1 MSDARVSVIMPFVNA
16 QAHLAEAVES
26 VIGQTL
32 TDWEL
37 LLIDDGSTD
46 DSPRIAN
53 DFVAGERRIRLL
65 APDPARRG
73 AAAARNRGIAA
84 ARGQYVAFLDSD
96 DLYEPGKLAHDAA
109 ALDADGEAA
118 WVYGATR
125 WFYED
130 ARTRDYVERLG
141 LRLDR
146 RYLPPE
152 LLNRIILEER
162 GDIPC
167 TCGVMIRRSALDAV
181 GGFEEQFVLYED
193 QSLWVK
199 LLLRYPVR
207 VLSGCNALYRQHP
220 ASTSSAAVSSGD
232 YSQSAGHPARD
243 AFLTWVAHHAA
254 EHDAPPAV
262 FRSLGRAKGA
272 NDGRLLPRIARTV
285 RIMNRFLY

>member
-1 MSDARVSVIMPFVNA
+1 MSGPHVSVIMPFLDA
-16 QAHLAEAVES
+16 QAHLAQAVES

-37 LLIDDGSTD
+37 LLVDDGATD
-46 DSPRIAN
+46 DSPRIASN
-53 DFVAGERRIRLL
+53 FAAREPRIRLL
-65 APDPARRG
+65 PPDPARRG

-84 ARGQYVAFLDSD
+84 VQGEYVAFLDSD

-125 WFYED
+125 WFYEGE
-130 ARTRDYVERLG
+130 RRRDYVERLG
-141 LRLDR
+141 LRLNR

-167 TCGVMIRRSALDAV
+167 TCGVMIRRSALEVV
-181 GGFEEQFVLYED
+181 GGFEEQFALYED

-207 VLSGCNALYRQHP
+207 VLSGCNARYRQHP

-243 AFLTWVAHHAA
+243 AFLNWVAHHAA
-254 EHDAPPAV
+254 EHDAPPSV
-262 FRSLGRAKGA
+262 FRSLGWAKGA
-272 NDGRLLPRIARTV
+272 NDGRLLPRILRRV
-285 RIMNRFLY
+285 RIMNRFFY

>member
-1 MSDARVSVIMPFVNA
+1 MSDPRVSVIMPFLNA

-26 VIGQTL
+26 VIGQTF

-37 LLIDDGSTD
+37 LLVDDGSSD
-46 DSPRIAN
+46 DSPRIAR
-53 DFVAGERRIRLL
+53 DFAGRDARIRLL
-65 APDPARRG
+65 PPDPARRG

-84 ARGQYVAFLDSD
+84 ARGDYVAFLDAD
-96 DLYEPGKLAHDAA
+96 DLYKPGKLAHDVA

-125 WFYED
+125 WFYDGEH
-130 ARTRDYVERLG
+130 RRDHVERLG

-146 RYLPPE
+146 RYPPPD

-167 TCGVMIRRSALDAV
+167 TCGVMIRRSALEVV
-181 GGFEEQFVLYED
+181 GGFEERFALYED

-207 VLSGCNALYRQHP
+207 VLSGCNARYRQHP
-220 ASTSSAAVSSGD
+220 ASTSSAAASSGD

-243 AFLTWVAHHAA
+243 AFLAWVAHYAA
-254 EHDAPPAV
+254 EHDAPSSV
-262 FRSLGRAKGA
+262 FRALGRAKGA
-272 NDGRLLPRIARTV
+272 NDGRLLSRLARTV
-285 RIMNRFLY
+285 RIMNRFFY

>member
-1 MSDARVSVIMPFVNA
+1 MSGPHVSVIMPFLDA
-16 QAHLAEAVES
+16 QAHLAQAVES

-37 LLIDDGSTD
+37 LLVDDGATD
-46 DSPRIAN
+46 DSPRIASN
-53 DFVAGERRIRLL
+53 FAAREPRIRLL
-65 APDPARRG
+65 PPDPARRG

-84 ARGQYVAFLDSD
+84 VQGEYVAFLDSD

-125 WFYED
+125 WFYEGE
-130 ARTRDYVERLG
+130 RRRDYVERLG
-141 LRLDR
+141 LRLNR

-167 TCGVMIRRSALDAV
+167 TCGVMIRRSALEVV
-181 GGFEEQFVLYED
+181 GGFEEQFALYED

-207 VLSGCNALYRQHP
+207 VLSGCNARYRQHP

-232 YSQSAGHPARD
+232 IAGDRGQCGQGARCSAG
-243 AFLTWVAHHAA
+243 
-254 EHDAPPAV
+254 
-262 FRSLGRAKGA
+262 GRA
-272 NDGRLLPRIARTV
+272 DSRLCDL
-285 RIMNRFLY
+285 